1 MHVHLDVQTAAQRG
15 RDREELGS
23 REPPLT
29 VHPCC
34 AQGYQQLSALLGLR
48 QGFGP
53 CREPILNRLRRSC
66 CASDTG
72 EQCWHTHMGS
82 STDRGFSAGK
92 IHVVIAGFFL
102 VFW

>member
-1 MHVHLDVQTAAQRG
+1 MEVVL
-15 RDREELGS
+15 
-23 REPPLT
+23 
-29 VHPCC
+29 
-34 AQGYQQLSALLGLR
+34 
-48 QGFGP
+48 
-53 CREPILNRLRRSC
+53 PIAMEHR
-66 CASDTG
+66 